1 MGQWDGGIVW
11 VGVWMCDFGW
21 MRGEGGRE
29 GRGGGECTHPNSSRR
44 MEILIPLGV
53 CVV

>member
-21 MRGEGGRE
+21 MRGEGGKGGVEENVRTPIP
-29 GRGGGECTHPNSSRR
+29 RGGWRS
-44 MEILIPLGV
+44 
-53 CVV
+53 